1 MPEKPQ
7 KIKETKEDW
16 IKRNYI
22 RYNVYSKWPRKRSI
36 PLPNNKISYFSED
49 ATKKKKQ
56 KNKTMMKDIADR
68 RSKEGKSFLT
78 SN

>member
-1 MPEKPQ
+1 MPEKTQ

-16 IKRNYI
+16 IKRNYS
-22 RYNVYSKWPRKRSI
+22 RYTTYSKWPRKRPI
-36 PLPNNKISYFSED
+36 ALPNNKISFYSED
-49 ATKKKKQ
+49 TTKKKKQ